1 MYAAL
6 TVLPTDGTSVFL
18 LTCQDDGGTLN
29 GGRDTSRATEFSIR
43 VTFVNE
49 PPSFAILQDFVVA
62 VEDGGAQVCVHGI
75 LEENVLSFSLALM
88 VRRSRFM

>member
-1 MYAAL
+1 M
-6 TVLPTDGTSVFL
+6 TVFRTDGTSVFL

-49 PPSFAILQDFVVA
+49 PPSFSILQHFVVA
-62 VEDGGAQVCVHGI
+62 VEDGGAQVCANGT
-75 LEENVLSFSLALM
+75 L
-88 VRRSRFM
+88 